1 MNRELRIAIAQIN
14 CSVGDFE
21 GNSKKII
28 SYIRK
33 AEENCSD
40 IVAFPELAVTG
51 YPPEDLLLKAAFVAK
66 GLDSLKEIAKA
77 VRGIMAIVGFVD
89 KEGNDIYNAA
99 AIIYKGS
106 VKGIYRKILL
116 PNYGV
121 FDEKRY
127 FRPGERPAVFGVG
140 KFIFGVNICEDI
152 WHDDGPTRT
161 QAEAGAG
168 LIININASPYH
179 AGKTRDRDD
188 VVRREAK
195 KNSVAVVYANLVG
208 GQDELVFDGHSLAV
222 DSAGKIVA
230 RAAAFKEDLLVTDLE
245 IPLKTAKAGVEI
257 IMVAQDIPAKE
268 KRVLPRNETKPLGES
283 AEVYEA
289 LVLGLKD
296 YMSKNG
302 FEKAIVGLSGG
313 IDSALVAA
321 IAADAIGKENVI
333 GVFMSSR
340 YSSEKSHED
349 AKALSGNAG
358 IKFMNISID
367 HIFKIYLMTLEPH
380 FSGKAK
386 DVTEENLQARIR
398 GNILMALSNKFGWL
412 VLTTGNKSEMSTG
425 YATLYG
431 DMAGGFAVI
440 KDVPKTLVYKLAK
453 YRNSL
458 NAIIPESIM
467 KKEPTA
473 ELKPDQKDSDTLP
486 PYGTLDQVLKAYVEE
501 DKDVGEITSL
511 GFDKETVLKVLNM
524 VDRSEYKRRQSP
536 PGIKITPKAFGRDR
550 RMPITNR
557 YKEY

>member
-1 MNRELRIAIAQIN
+1 
-14 CSVGDFE
+14 
-21 GNSKKII
+21 
-28 SYIRK
+28 
-33 AEENCSD
+33 
-40 IVAFPELAVTG
+40 
-51 YPPEDLLLKAAFVAK
+51 
-66 GLDSLKEIAKA
+66 
-77 VRGIMAIVGFVD
+77 
-89 KEGNDIYNAA
+89 
-99 AIIYKGS
+99 
-106 VKGIYRKILL
+106 
-116 PNYGV
+116 
-121 FDEKRY
+121 
-127 FRPGERPAVFGVG
+127 
-140 KFIFGVNICEDI
+140 
-152 WHDDGPTRT
+152 
-161 QAEAGAG
+161 
-168 LIININASPYH
+168 
-179 AGKTRDRDD
+179 
-188 VVRREAK
+188 
-195 KNSVAVVYANLVG
+195 
-208 GQDELVFDGHSLAV
+208 
-222 DSAGKIVA
+222 
-230 RAAAFKEDLLVTDLE
+230 
-245 IPLKTAKAGVEI
+245 
-257 IMVAQDIPAKE
+257 
-268 KRVLPRNETKPLGES
+268 
-283 AEVYEA
+283 
-289 LVLGLKD
+289 
-296 YMSKNG
+296 
-302 FEKAIVGLSGG
+302 
-313 IDSALVAA
+313 
-321 IAADAIGKENVI
+321 
-333 GVFMSSR
+333 
-340 YSSEKSHED
+340 
-349 AKALSGNAG
+349 
-358 IKFMNISID
+358 
-367 HIFKIYLMTLEPH
+367 MTLEPH